1 MESYLT
7 LFETRIPQL
16 LLDAV
21 AVVPSEWYKGD
32 IYALCARL
40 LQRLEYLRGIA
51 SLEPV
56 RKNVIDCVSSVSA
69 VVR

>member
-1 MESYLT
+1 MERYLT

-21 AVVPSEWYKGD
+21 AVVPPEWYKGD

-40 LQRLEYLRGIA
+40 LQRLQCLRSIA
-51 SLEPV
+51 NLEAA
-56 RKNVIDCVSSVSA
+56 RRAS
-69 VVR
+69 